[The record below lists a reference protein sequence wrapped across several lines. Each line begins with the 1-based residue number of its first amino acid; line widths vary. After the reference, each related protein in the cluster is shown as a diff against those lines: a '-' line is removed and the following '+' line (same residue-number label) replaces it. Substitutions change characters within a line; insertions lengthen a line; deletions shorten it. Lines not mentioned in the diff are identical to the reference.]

1 MSQQKLK
8 LFEDDATPIQLT
20 VNSTFAIQY
29 EKKKRG
35 EELSKRTFSFYDLK
49 WINQNTLSLIH

>member
-8 LFEDDATPIQLT
+8 LFEEEDAPIQLT
-20 VNSTFAIQY
+20 VNSAFALQY

-35 EELSKRTFSFYDLK
+35 EELSKRNFV
-49 WINQNTLSLIH
+49 LI